1 MLQWNDRIS
10 AIPELNAAQLR
21 AVRQYGAH
29 TIGDLLSVLPRRYDD
44 YTRCVEIAHAPV
56 GVPVTLHVIVQEVK
70 KAPGFRRRITMIR
83 GSVSDQSGTL
93 KVIWFN
99 QPWLLEALK
108 PGRDIY
114 LSGTITFK
122 PRFGRQMSNPI
133 WEPIESIAV
142 AGSLAPVYPLTGSVA
157 QKTMRELM
165 ANIVNALG
173 EIPDSCPPHIRSRF
187 ATLSLQE
194 AYRSVHRPVTS
205 EEAERGR
212 SRLAF
217 DELLAYRLALDS
229 AKEEANRAGAPR
241 IPFDEAFA
249 KKFVAEL
256 PFTMT
261 DDQKRASWAAF
272 KDMDQSIP
280 SASELPSSAPMAGE
294 IMSSVPMRRLLQGDV
309 GSGKTVVAA
318 FLMAMC
324 QRSGQSS
331 VLMAP
336 TEILAKQH
344 ATSLRRYL
352 SVGESLS
359 LLLLTSS
366 EKRLWEAGE
375 EKKLSAE
382 EVRSRVAA
390 GRIAIV
396 GTHALLSHGMMP
408 ADTAL
413 AIVDEQHRFGV
424 EQREALTVAHRPDGL
439 VPHLLSMTATPIP
452 RSLELTFFGDL
463 DVSIIRTK
471 PAGRRPI
478 KTRVFVGEE
487 RIKCY
492 ETIREEVKKGN
503 RVFIVCPLIDE
514 SDTLGVKSVTAEAK
528 RLAADHL
535 NGLRIGVLHGKMS
548 PKDKDGVMGEFTEG
562 LIDVLISTT
571 VVEVGV
577 DVPEA
582 TVMAIEAAERF
593 GLAQLHQLRG
603 RVGRS
608 DRPSFCF
615 LLTDTGGESLER
627 LRVLEKTE
635 DGFVIAEEDIKRRG
649 SGNLLGLE
657 QSGKSLFRSARSSDL
672 SLMVQAKEASDLLL
686 KESPDLSA
694 YPDLRRI
701 VQSIQET
708 GHQE

>member
-1 MLQWNDRIS
+1 MLEWSDRIS

-21 AVRQYGAH
+21 AIRQYGAH
-29 TIGDLLSVLPRRYDD
+29 TVGDLLTILPRRYDD
-44 YTRCVEIAHAPV
+44 YTRCVEIARAPI
-56 GVPVTLHVIVQEVK
+56 GVPVTLHVTMQEIK
-70 KAPGFRRRITMIR
+70 KMPGFRRRIVMIR
-83 GSVSDQSGTL
+83 GKVSDASGSL
-93 KVIWFN
+93 NVIWFN

-114 LSGTITFK
+114 LSGTITSK
-122 PRFGRQMSNPI
+122 PRFGKQIANPI
-133 WEPIESIAV
+133 WEPIESVAV
-142 AGSLAPVYPLTGSVA
+142 AGSLAPVYPLTGAVA

-173 EIPDSCPPHIRSRF
+173 EVPDACPELIRSQF
-187 ATLSLQE
+187 AALSLRD
-194 AYRSVHRPVTS
+194 AYRSVHRPMTS
-205 EEAERGR
+205 EEAEHGR

-217 DELLAYRLALDS
+217 DELLAYRLALDT
-229 AKEEANRAGAPR
+229 AKEEANRAGAPQ
-241 IPFDEAFA
+241 IVFDEAFA

-272 KDMDQSIP
+272 KDMDRTI
-280 SASELPSSAPMAGE
+280 
-294 IMSSVPMRRLLQGDV
+294 PMRRMLQGDV

-324 QRSGQSS
+324 SRSNQSS
-331 VLMAP
+331 LLMAP

-344 ATSLRRYL
+344 AVSLRRYL
-352 SVGESLS
+352 SVGGSLS

-375 EKKLSAE
+375 EKKLTADE
-382 EVRSRVAA
+382 ARDRVAQ

-396 GTHALLSHGMMP
+396 GTHAILSRGMMP
-408 ADTAL
+408 ADTSL

-439 VPHLLSMTATPIP
+439 VPHLISMTATPIP
-452 RSLELTFFGDL
+452 RSLALTLFGDL
-463 DVSIIRTK
+463 DISLIRTK

-478 KTRVFVGEE
+478 KTRVLVGDE
-487 RIKCY
+487 REICY
-492 ETIREEVKKGN
+492 EAIHAEVKKGN
-503 RVFIVCPLIDE
+503 RIFIVCPLIDE

-535 NGLRIGVLHGKMS
+535 KGLRIGMLHGKMS
-548 PKDKDGVMGEFTEG
+548 PKDKDGVMGEFTDG
-562 LIDVLISTT
+562 LLDVLISTT

-582 TVMAIEAAERF
+582 TIMAIEAAERF

-608 DRPSFCF
+608 DRPSLCF
-615 LLTDTGGESLER
+615 LMTDLDGESLDR

-635 DGFVIAEEDIKRRG
+635 DGFIIAEEDLKRRG

-657 QSGKSLFRSARSSDL
+657 QSGRPLFKSARASDL
-672 SLMVQAKEASDLLL
+672 DLMVHAKEAAEILL
-686 KESPDLSA
+686 KQSPDLKD
-694 YPDLRRI
+694 YPELKKI
-701 VQSIQET
+701 VEAIQET